1 MKTNVYI
8 DAFNLYYGSLRRTP
22 YRWLDVEALAAL
34 LLPGHQVNRV
44 RYFTAR
50 VKVTP
55 GNGDGK
61 QPQRQQFYL
70 RALGTLPKVHIHLG
84 TFLSHPTRMPLAK
97 PSSGHKFAE
106 VVKTE
111 EKGSDVNLAAYL
123 MLDAFNGDY
132 EQALVVSNDSDLATP
147 IALVNKE
154 LAKPVGVAL
163 PCSNHGRKPSVQL
176 KAAAK
181 FIKNIRP
188 NMLANSQFPA
198 TLTDGAGA
206 FSKPAKW

>member
-22 YRWLDVEALAAL
+22 YRWLNIEVLSGL
-34 LLPGHQVNRV
+34 LLPGHQVNRI

-50 VKVTP
+50 VKLTP
-55 GNGDGK
+55 GDGDGK
-61 QPQRQQFYL
+61 QPQRQQLYL
-70 RALGTLPKVHIHLG
+70 RALATTPKVNIHYG
-84 TFLSHPTRMPLAK
+84 MFLSHPTTMPLAK
-97 PSSGHKFAE
+97 PSGGQRFAE

-147 IALVNKE
+147 ITLVNQE

-188 NMLANSQFPA
+188 TMLAASQFPA
-198 TLTDGAGA
+198 NMADGAGP